1 MVYHITREEISLI
14 ALNYLLTFRARKY
27 TEQPVKYPRVLYF
40 KPSKNVNV
48 RI

>member
-27 TEQPVKYPRVLYF
+27 TEQLVKYPRVLYF

>member
-14 ALNYLLTFRARKY
+14 ALNYLLTFRAQKY
-27 TEQPVKYPRVLYF
+27 TEQLVKYPRVLYF

>member
-27 TEQPVKYPRVLYF
+27 TKQLVKYPLVLYF
-40 KPSKNVNV
+40 KPLKNVNV